1 MPRWRPATAA
11 AIPRRRLY
19 PSITSD
25 VNTQLLVKI
34 TPHLRELRDVF
45 NTNKSPGSL
54 GPQLSSGLT
63 SLSSAFFKLP
73 TSTIARIQDQ
83 KWNLTT
89 VSVPGVVVPP
99 IVQEWVRTKL
109 KDQIVALQGLGCEDL
124 KARLEYVALSMS
136 QMSEEVRPWVQE
148 HGLEVLWIIGG
159 CLACIFSTTTS
170 PAMWICGF
178 GEGPESVIQAVIWDA
193 VEEGA
198 FAYLQSGSAGEGRA
212 GHRKGE
218 RGIGALV
225 KLYVEKQERVKDRHE
240 DFEESAGALVEGKEE
255 GTNLIRK
262 DESTKD
268 ENAKEGKFEEVEDEL
283 EAASKVED
291 WKAKPKL

>member
-1 MPRWRPATAA
+1 M
-11 AIPRRRLY
+11 
-19 PSITSD
+19 
-25 VNTQLLVKI
+25 
-34 TPHLRELRDVF
+34 F

-63 SLSSAFFKLP
+63 ALSSAFFKLP
-73 TSTIARIQDQ
+73 TSTIARIQDN

-99 IVQEWVRTKL
+99 KVEEWVQTKL
-109 KDQIVALQGLGCEDL
+109 KDQIVALEGLGCEDL
-124 KARLEYVALSMS
+124 KARLEYVALSLS
-136 QMSEEVRPWVQE
+136 QMSEEVRPWVQK

-159 CLACIFSTTTS
+159 CLASIFSTTSS

-178 GEGPESVIQAVIWDA
+178 GEGTETVIQAVIWDA

-198 FAYLQSGSAGEGRA
+198 YAYLQSGSAGEGRA
-212 GHRKGE
+212 GHKKGE
-218 RGIGALV
+218 KGIGALV
-225 KLYVEKQERVKDRHE
+225 KLYVEKQEGVKDRHE
-240 DFEESAGALVEGKEE
+240 AEAGAESTDAQVEANVEGANLTRKE
-255 GTNLIRK
+255 
-262 DESTKD
+262 ESTKD
-268 ENAKEGKFEEVEDEL
+268 EYTGDGKFEEVEDEL